1 MIATGIFG
9 YICTGDIK
17 IALWLIATYVIL
29 KSYLVRR
36 LLGGYMFTLYYT
48 VLYFMLSLS
57 LELSIR
63 IGLYNIT
70 EAYHSIIRD
79 VIKVMLIMGGT
90 YT

>member
-70 EAYHSIIRD
+70 EAYHSMIRD
-79 VIKVMLIMGGT
+79 AIKVILIMGGT